1 MSRVAIG
8 AGALILGLAFA
19 GCGDQELREQ
29 QTQIL
34 EKLAKLEEGQKKI
47 LEARPAARRPP
58 SEDFNKVHK
67 IDVGSS
73 PIKGNPN
80 APVTVVEFSDF
91 QCPFCARSLPLLKQV
106 ADKYPDQVRIVYK
119 HFPLNFHA
127 QARPAA
133 IAAIAAQEQG
143 RFWEYHDVL
152 FENIQKLGTADWD
165 GFAKEAG
172 LDVARFKKDVEL
184 FKDST
189 NVTQNSAAEHWFE
202 MRLYGD
208 RAARW
213 VFQKRRMDTCQLAQ
227 NTAEAYQRIKYRTV
241 LC

>member
-172 LDVARFKKDVEL
+172 LDVARFKKDVEEKKAE
-184 FKDST
+184 FDKR
-189 NVTQNSAAEHWFE
+189 VTADYQAGVKAEV
-202 MRLYGD
+202 RGTPTLYINGKKVQSRSLGGMSQMID
-208 RAARW
+208 
-213 VFQKRRMDTCQLAQ
+213 
-227 NTAEAYQRIKYRTV
+227 AELKKGS
-241 LC
+241 